1 MKLKLEMSMK
11 ILAMIEFSNYS
22 IKSKDYDNWNK
33 LVVGKMK
40 GETVGVVIEEFFR
53 LKPKMYSHL
62 VDEHKKRKRCE

>member
-1 MKLKLEMSMK
+1 MK

-40 GETVGVVIEEFFR
+40 GETVGVVIE
-53 LKPKMYSHL
+53 
-62 VDEHKKRKRCE
+62 